1 MANGEGSE
9 SESSGGTSQGGGDT
23 PLPPIPH
30 RHTDPVVAPSLLSG
44 HHPVVHRGRPR
55 WSTVA
60 LILVFA
66 SALALYL
73 ALRPGG

>member
-1 MANGEGSE
+1 MANGEGSD
-9 SESSGGTSQGGGDT
+9 SDSSGGTSSGGADA
-23 PLPPIPH
+23 PLPPLPH
-30 RHTDPVVAPSLLSG
+30 RHIDPVVAPSLLGG
-44 HHPVVHRGRPR
+44 HQPVDHRGRPR

-60 LILVFA
+60 LLLLFA

>member
-9 SESSGGTSQGGGDT
+9 SEMSGGASQGGADS
-23 PLPPIPH
+23 PLPPMPH
-30 RHTDPVVAPSLLSG
+30 RHADPTVAPSLLGG
-44 HHPVVHRGRPR
+44 HHSVVHRGRPR

-60 LILVFA
+60 LILLFA
-66 SALALYL
+66 AALALYL